1 MFVDRIVSFGRMLLV
16 LVLLLPPLA
25 ARADEVL
32 FRMQGSN
39 TIGANLGPALVERWL
54 RDELK
59 AVDLRIKV
67 TAENE
72 KRISGRL
79 PDGRRVAVDVAA
91 HGSSTAFR
99 GLASGEA
106 DIGMASRPIKDAEI
120 ARLRRIGDFA
130 SPMAEWV
137 IALDGIAVIVHPD
150 NPLAGLDLA
159 TLADVFSGQIR
170 NWRALGGRPGP
181 IHVYARDDKSGTWD
195 TFRHLVLGKRR
206 PLIASAR
213 RFESN
218 AELSDAV
225 ARDPNA
231 IGFVGLPYVRRSRA
245 LPVAAG
251 RARARLPTRFNVE
264 TESYALTRR
273 LYLYASPDLD
283 NAAARD
289 FLDYA
294 ISIEGQVVAA
304 GVGFVAQTVRPLT
317 VTVPETCPDVLR
329 ELVAG
334 ARRLSVDFRF
344 RREGLALDSRA
355 LRDLDR
361 VADYLRHN
369 RHVQKVMLFGFSED
383 SRLPMHNLA
392 LSEDRADAV
401 ERALRERGV
410 TVHHVRGFGACNLV
424 ADTRDLGRNR
434 RVEVW
439 IQP

>member
-1 MFVDRIVSFGRMLLV
+1 MFSRLRFAPLRPI
-16 LVLLLPPLA
+16 LLLFLLPLVA
-25 ARADEVL
+25 GADETL
-32 FRMQGSN
+32 FRLQGSN
-39 TIGANLGPALVERWL
+39 TIGASLAPALVERWL

-59 AVDLRIKV
+59 ATALRVEV
-67 TAENE
+67 TGRNE
-72 KRISGRL
+72 KRVSGRL
-79 PDGRRVAVDVAA
+79 PDGRRVSVPIAA
-91 HGSSTAFR
+91 HGSSTAFQ
-99 GLASGEA
+99 GLLAGEA
-106 DIGMASRPIKDAEI
+106 DIGMASRPIKDREI
-120 ARLRRIGDFA
+120 VRLAALGDFGRPA
-130 SPMAEWV
+130 AEWV

-150 NPLAGLDLA
+150 NPLASLDLD
-159 TLADVFSGQIR
+159 TLAQVFSGRIR
-170 NWRALGGRPGP
+170 NWRELGGRPGP
-181 IHVYARDDKSGTWD
+181 IRVLARDDKSGTWD
-195 TFRHLVLGKRR
+195 TFRHLVLGKQHR
-206 PLIASAR
+206 LVASAR

-218 AELSDAV
+218 ARLSDAV
-225 ARDPNA
+225 AADPRA

-251 RARARLPTRFNVE
+251 RASARLPSRFNVE

-273 LYLYASPDLD
+273 LYLYASPRLD
-283 NAAARD
+283 NAEARD
-289 FLDYA
+289 FLEYA
-294 ISIEGQVVAA
+294 IGPAGQAVVAA
-304 GVGFVAQTVRPLT
+304 SGFVAQVVRPLT
-317 VTVPETCPDVLR
+317 VVVPASCPPEFR
-329 ELVAG
+329 RLVTG

-344 RREGLALDSRA
+344 RREGLGLDSRA

-361 VADYLRHN
+361 VARYLQRNH
-369 RHVQKVMLFGFSED
+369 HVRKVMLFGFSED